1 MSQIKGTM
9 TLLSANVVAF
19 LAVVV
24 VNALAGSTKLL
35 NDRNTAGVSA
45 LYPSLITPAGFTF
58 AIWGI
63 IYALLFVFVVFQLL
77 PGHRQD
83 VFHSQVGYL
92 FVLSSVFNII
102 WLFLWQ
108 YDYIAESVLLMF
120 ALLASL
126 IAIYLR
132 LRIGKSEV
140 PLGEKLSVHLPFS
153 VYLGWITIASI
164 ANVASALVSVK
175 WNGFGISATT
185 WAVLVLAIALIIT
198 LAVLATRR
206 DVAYGLV
213 IIWALLGIIANQG
226 KHPDV
231 ATTAEV
237 ASIITLIAVITV
249 VLVSRLKH
257 AN

>member
-1 MSQIKGTM
+1 MI
-9 TLLSANVVAF
+9 LLIANVVAF

-24 VNALAGSTKLL
+24 VNTLAGSTTLL
-35 NDRNTAGVSA
+35 NNRNTADVSA

-63 IYALLFVFVVFQLL
+63 IYALLFVFAVFQFL

-83 VFHSQVGYL
+83 AFHIQVGYL
-92 FVLSSVFNII
+92 FSLSSVFNIM

-108 YDYIAESVLLMF
+108 YDYIVESVVLMF

-132 LRIGKSEV
+132 LRIGKSKV
-140 PLGEKLSVHLPFS
+140 PLGEKLAVHLPFS

-164 ANVASALVSVK
+164 ANAASALVSVN
-175 WNGFGISATT
+175 WDGFGISEAT
-185 WAVLVLAIALIIT
+185 WAVFVLAIALIIT

-213 IIWALLGIIANQG
+213 IIWALLGIAANQG
-226 KHPDV
+226 EHLNV
-231 ATTAEV
+231 ATTAEI
-237 ASIITLIAVITV
+237 ASIITLIAVIAV

-257 AN
+257 TS